1 MSTLQ
6 PNTLGVP
13 GAAAWAHGSV
23 LIADLMYLAATRA
36 DHEMKEDL
44 KRLQAALAHRYTV
57 EREIGR
63 GGMAIVYL
71 AEDCKHQ
78 RKVALKVLRPELAAS
93 VGAERFLGEIATVAK
108 LTHPNILPLHDSGDA
123 EGTLYFT
130 MPYLYGASV
139 RDRLDRERQLP
150 AEDALQIAHDVAE
163 ALGYAH
169 AQGII
174 HRDIKPENV
183 LLQAGKALVADF
195 GIARAVGH
203 VADPS
208 IAGLAVGSP
217 PYMSPEQAL
226 GNPVDQRAD
235 IYSLGAVLY
244 EMLAG
249 GPPFAGQSVTAVLAK
264 VLSEDPP
271 PLRSVRPELPAAV
284 EAAVARAMA
293 RRPADRYQTVDE
305 MLEALKDTLASLRNG
320 ARGDTRGPR
329 PVRVAALFGI
339 AAAAALAVLYSVL
352 KEAGLPAWTFTLAAV
367 LLAVGIPLQILT
379 AVEERRRR
387 AGTTRAGAR
396 RWFTWRNWAAGG
408 VVAVAAWAAVATVLA
423 VRAGGELEMDRPPRV
438 AVLPFENLSAAED
451 EYFSRGI
458 VDEIRGGL
466 VDVPNVRVIARGSSD
481 AYAGSGRSP
490 REIGSELGADYILTG
505 TVRWGRERGDQRHVE
520 LVSVLTDV
528 RTGKVAWSRILTAGS
543 TDVVRVRAEIVV
555 PLVDALDVAVG
566 AAGRGDAAM
575 PPTMSPAAYDAYLR
589 ALEAGRRRGD
599 AAALRQAVN
608 LFERAVAIDSTFV
621 GAWIGLGRAASGLY
635 IATAD
640 PAVGEQARSA
650 VVRAHAMAP
659 QNADAHDALVQYYLT
674 VEGDAARA
682 ADEASQGLRVSP
694 GHAGLLVRAAFAEQL
709 LGRWEDALGHLQE
722 AAELD
727 PRSAATAGARG
738 YLLLRLRR
746 YGEAHAAY
754 DRALALDPVDIPR
767 IIQKAMVHLAEGNLD
782 AARAVIRS
790 AAARVDE
797 TELALQLATYYDLY
811 WLLDEDQQ
819 NLVLRL
825 PPSAYLR
832 DRAEWS
838 LVQMQVH
845 AYQGHEAAA
854 RAYADSARAIA
865 EAALRVTPD
874 RSEVFTSL
882 GLALAYLRRPADA
895 IRAGR
900 RALEL
905 LPMDRDAVGH
915 TYAAHQL
922 VRIYLLAG
930 EPERAIDQLEA
941 LLAVPYYVSPGWLRV
956 DPTFAPLRGKPR
968 FERLAKALDPPVRA
982 EGRLGAARSPQ

>member
-44 KRLQAALAHRYTV
+44 KRLQAALANRYTV

-235 IYSLGAVLY
+235 IYSLGAVLF

-284 EAAVARAMA
+284 EATVARAMA

-387 AGTTRAGAR
+387 AGTTRGGGR

-423 VRAGGELEMDRPPRV
+423 VRAGGELELDRPPRV
-438 AVLPFENLSAAED
+438 AVLPFENLSA
-451 EYFSRGI
+451 
-458 VDEIRGGL
+458 DEIRGGL

-505 TVRWGRERGDQRHVE
+505 TVRWGQERGDQRHVE

-528 RTGKVAWSRILTAGS
+528 RTGKVAWSRTLTAGS
-543 TDVVRVRAEIVV
+543 ADVVRVRAEIVV
-555 PLVDALDVAVG
+555 PLVGALHVAVG
-566 AAGRGDAAM
+566 ATGRGDAAM

-722 AAELD
+722 AVELD

-754 DRALALDPVDIPR
+754 DRALALDPADIPR

-782 AARAVIRS
+782 ASRAVIRS

-845 AYQGHEAAA
+845 AYQGNEAAA
-854 RAYADSARAIA
+854 R
-865 EAALRVTPD
+865 
-874 RSEVFTSL
+874 
-882 GLALAYLRRPADA
+882 ADA

-956 DPTFAPLRGKPR
+956 DPTFAPLRGNPR
-968 FERLAKALDPPVRA
+968 FERLAKALDPPIRA
-982 EGRLGAARSPQ
+982 EGRLGTARSPQ